1 MTDEN
6 MTSTASADNGNA
18 KDRGFGRNAGQSDH
32 HPAGMESPAGT
43 RRNDGEDTEKSY
55 KDRRRSE
62 MGGADT
68 PNPFVSTRSAS
79 ADSSP
84 SSSAPAAST
93 DGGGGSSSKSE
104 DGRPRPEPRED
115 HDTVRAPSAPPASE
129 DTASTVASLE
139 RTPSSNEDDP
149 TDHANAGASPQPAAA
164 VPAPAEPG
172 NMSGEGEH
180 DAGNDSVPELIA
192 EEGRNRVQLWLGL
205 SLGLA
210 IAGMSSILL
219 PFMLLTFG
227 AHPGMVGYL
236 AIMFFIPI
244 VITIVVAV
252 EMATNP
258 KLRQGSS
265 GVTVI
270 ILLVLVA
277 LIEILYLFAAY
288 RAGTGIVDV
297 VVDTLHRLGN
307 AIIFR

>member
-32 HPAGMESPAGT
+32 HPVSMGSPAGT
-43 RRNDGEDTEKSY
+43 HRNDGEDTEKSY

-62 MGGADT
+62 MGGEDT
-68 PNPFVSTRSAS
+68 PNPFVSTPSAS
-79 ADSSP
+79 ADASP
-84 SSSAPAAST
+84 ASSAPAVASADEGGGRSSKRT
-93 DGGGGSSSKSE
+93 DGM
-104 DGRPRPEPRED
+104 PRHEPRED
-115 HDTVRAPSAPPASE
+115 HDTARAASTPPASE
-129 DTASTVASLE
+129 GTASTVASLE
-139 RTPSSNEDDP
+139 RAPSSDEDDP
-149 TDHANAGASPQPAAA
+149 ADHANIGASPQPAAA
-164 VPAPAEPG
+164 VPAPAGSG
-172 NMSGEGEH
+172 NMSGEH

-236 AIMFFIPI
+236 AIMFLIPI
-244 VITIVVAV
+244 VITIAVAV
-252 EMATNP
+252 EMATNQ

>member
-6 MTSTASADNGNA
+6 MTSPASADNGNA
-18 KDRGFGRNAGQSDH
+18 KDRGFGRDTGQSDH
-32 HPAGMESPAGT
+32 HPAGMGSPAGT

-68 PNPFVSTRSAS
+68 PNPFVNTPSAS
-79 ADSSP
+79 ADASP
-84 SSSAPAAST
+84 SSSAPAVASA
-93 DGGGGSSSKSE
+93 DEGGGRSSKRM
-104 DGRPRPEPRED
+104 DGKPRPEPRED
-115 HDTVRAPSAPPASE
+115 HDTVRAASTPPASE
-129 DTASTVASLE
+129 GTASTVASLE
-139 RTPSSNEDDP
+139 RTPSSNEEDP
-149 TDHANAGASPQPAAA
+149 ADHADIGASPQPAAA
-164 VPAPAEPG
+164 APATAEPG
-172 NMSGEGEH
+172 NMSGEH

-244 VITIVVAV
+244 VITIVVAI
-252 EMATNP
+252 EMVTNP

-277 LIEILYLFAAY
+277 LIEVLYLFAAY

>member
-6 MTSTASADNGNA
+6 MTSPASADNGNA
-18 KDRGFGRNAGQSDH
+18 KDRGFGRDTGQSDH
-32 HPAGMESPAGT
+32 HPVGMGSPAGAS
-43 RRNDGEDTEKSY
+43 RNDGEDTEKSY

-68 PNPFVSTRSAS
+68 PNPFVSTPSAS
-79 ADSSP
+79 ADASP
-84 SSSAPAAST
+84 SSSAPAVASADEGGGRSSKRT
-93 DGGGGSSSKSE
+93 DGM
-104 DGRPRPEPRED
+104 PRHEPRGD
-115 HDTVRAPSAPPASE
+115 HDTVRA
-129 DTASTVASLE
+129 ASTVASLE
-139 RTPSSNEDDP
+139 RAPSSDEDDP
-149 TDHANAGASPQPAAA
+149 ADHTNVGASPQPAAA
-164 VPAPAEPG
+164 VPAPAGSG
-172 NMSGEGEH
+172 NMSGEH

-236 AIMFFIPI
+236 AIMFLIPI
-244 VITIVVAV
+244 VITIAVAV

>member
-32 HPAGMESPAGT
+32 HPVRMGSPAGT

-55 KDRRRSE
+55 KNRRRSE

-68 PNPFVSTRSAS
+68 PNPFVSTLPAS
-79 ADSSP
+79 ADASP
-84 SSSAPAAST
+84 ASSAPAVASA
-93 DGGGGSSSKSE
+93 DEGGGRSSKRM
-104 DGRPRPEPRED
+104 DGKPRPEPRED
-115 HDTVRAPSAPPASE
+115 HDTVRAASTPPASE
-129 DTASTVASLE
+129 DAASTVASLE
-139 RTPSSNEDDP
+139 RAPSSDEDDP
-149 TDHANAGASPQPAAA
+149 ADHANAGTAPQPAAA
-164 VPAPAEPG
+164 VPDPAEPG
-172 NMSGEGEH
+172 NMSGEH

-227 AHPGMVGYL
+227 AHTGMVGYL

-244 VITIVVAV
+244 VITIVVAI